1 VKLPEIELASEFNT
15 RLVGCDAGL
24 EQDDGRLQVKVN
36 PKLGETVELSVQ
48 LAVFVV
54 PAVVEDQ
61 EVVVDRVLKS
71 VTAAPV
77 IPILGEMLVVECMY
91 VVL

>member
-1 VKLPEIELASEFNT
+1 MKFPEIELAREFST
-15 RLVGCDAGL
+15 RLVGCEAGL
-24 EQDDGRLQVKVN
+24 EQDGGRLQVKVKPN
-36 PKLGETVELSVQ
+36 PGETVELSVQ
-48 LAVFVV
+48 LAVLLV

-77 IPILGEMLVVECMY
+77 IPTFGEMLVVECI
-91 VVL
+91 

>member
-1 VKLPEIELASEFNT
+1 VKLPEIELASEFNK

-24 EQDDGRLQVKVN
+24 EQDDGLLQVKVN

-48 LAVFVV
+48 LAVLLA

-71 VTAAPV
+71 ETAAPV
-77 IPILGEMLVVECMY
+77 RPTFGRILVVEY
-91 VVL
+91 V